1 MQYFKRSN
9 KSKGEIIFLYYV
21 VCSSFWKAKHRSDN
35 RPCNDVV
42 FGYNNNV
49 IKTFLLWNK
58 FLIAEGKLLFKIAK
72 FKWSR
77 RALMLTNK
85 TESKFSPRSQ
95 ANNVFSNLFKSIQF
109 FSKAIQTKQKTFQL
123 YKTFQTSQT
132 YQFFSNY
139 AAMMK
144 NIIYE
149 GLIYF
154 YLKRKM

>member
-49 IKTFLLWNK
+49 IKKFLLWNK

-109 FSKAIQTKQKTFQL
+109 FSKAIQTKKKLFNFIKLSKPLKLINFFLTMQL
-123 YKTFQTSQT
+123 WWKISYTKD
-132 YQFFSNY
+132 
-139 AAMMK
+139 
-144 NIIYE
+144 
-149 GLIYF
+149 
-154 YLKRKM
+154 